1 MHTCQTLTEAA
12 TAGACLL
19 VPQVLLHCCRCCPAL
34 CEAAAA
40 AGVHEVL
47 LRSASSTGSGAPA
60 VSLMVLSAVVS
71 GVAASVTAV
80 LAGTGLAAAAAAG
93 TEGPALQQRRRRLAG
108 AVQALGPSQ
117 ATDAVIVKLSGV
129 CDAYQQ
135 GMRGLTAR

>member
-1 MHTCQTLTEAA
+1 M
-12 TAGACLL
+12 